1 MADDGTPSGTR
12 ERMQRA
18 LAGLLYLPHLQ
29 AQRDEPSLPVAAA
42 PAPGAAKGRPWDRG
56 DLFRR
61 LATFKSG
68 TWFCKPAA
76 IGPVECARRGW
87 TNTGPDMLTCEFC
100 RAKLS
105 CLIPP
110 DLLTEEAAAAGA
122 AHAARLGEAHDA
134 ACPWRTGS
142 SSLSL
147 LQFPPLTQDA
157 VRRDFDARCAALQ
170 RLACLPPMAA
180 EPYAALAAASSQ
192 QQLEGLLLH
201 GPEQQQ
207 QPQQQAQQQQGQPA
221 AGDGVQASLS
231 EGTAVLGGTAFD
243 ARARMLALCGWDLKL
258 MTAAPPLA
266 AADAGQQQQQQ
277 QQQRGEEEAGLP
289 AVVGPESAALQCS
302 LCSAKAGLWTFFP
315 QCKPVVLQ
323 PPARRRGGTGTLASP
338 TAAVAKAAVS
348 RNVAADI
355 ATTIAGGTMQ
365 AAPSAAAAPFG
376 SGTQQ
381 APAFGAQPQAN
392 GGGEGSTAG
401 GTATTTG
408 DADQQ
413 PAAAPAPFGS
423 GSSAGMPVFGF
434 AALQSAKPEVP
445 AGAAGGA
452 ANGSH
457 AQVDRGQKRKQPDFS
472 WSAIMA
478 EIDAKAAAEKR
489 EKAAAAG
496 SGSGANAA
504 AAAGGAA
511 GPAAGR
517 GAPPSR
523 QQRLAAAGVAAAKYA
538 SVEAAPL
545 DPLALHRTFCPWVNA
560 TQAGDKEGRCGWR
573 WCLRQLA
580 AAAAPAAPDASG
592 PAEEEGEGG
601 GRDWDPAQLLRSVL
615 NKVDVHK

>member
-29 AQRDEPSLPVAAA
+29 AQRDEASLPVAAA
-42 PAPGAAKGRPWDRG
+42 PAPGAAAKGRPWDRG

-61 LATFKSG
+61 LATFKSS
-68 TWFCKPAA
+68 TWFCKPVA

-105 CLIPP
+105 CPIPA
-110 DLLTEEAAAAGA
+110 DLLPDEAAAAGA
-122 AHAARLGEAHDA
+122 THAARLAATHDA

-157 VRRDFDARCAALQ
+157 VRRDFDARCTALQ

-180 EPYAALAAASSQ
+180 EPYAALAAACSQ

-207 QPQQQAQQQQGQPA
+207 QQAGQPE
-221 AGDGVQASLS
+221 AGADAPASLS
-231 EGTAVLGGTAFD
+231 QGTAVLGSAAFD

-258 MTAAPPLA
+258 MTAAMPP
-266 AADAGQQQQQQ
+266 AGGDGSQQQQQQ
-277 QQQRGEEEAGLP
+277 AEDAGLP

-323 PPARRRGGTGTLASP
+323 PPARRRGGGGTLTSP

-355 ATTIAGGTMQ
+355 ATTIAGGSMQ
-365 AAPSAAAAPFG
+365 AAPGAAAAPFG
-376 SGTQQ
+376 SGGQQ
-381 APAFGAQPQAN
+381 APAFGAAQQASD
-392 GGGEGSTAG
+392 GGEGSVE
-401 GTATTTG
+401 
-408 DADQQ
+408 ADGAAAQQ
-413 PAAAPAPFGS
+413 PLAAPAPFGG
-423 GSSAGMPVFGF
+423 GSSASMPVFGF
-434 AALQSAKPEVP
+434 AALQSSKPEAQ
-445 AGAAGGA
+445 AGAAAGA

-478 EIDAKAAAEKR
+478 DIDAKAAAEKR
-489 EKAAAAG
+489 DKA
-496 SGSGANAA
+496 AA
-504 AAAGGAA
+504 AAAGGGGTAEAAAAGRAA
-511 GPAAGR
+511 GPADGR

-538 SVEAAPL
+538 AAESSAL
-545 DPLALHRTFCPWVNA
+545 DPLALHRAFCPWVNA

-580 AAAAPAAPDASG
+580 ASAAPAAPDAGG
-592 PAEEEGEGG
+592 PAEEEGEGAS
-601 GRDWDPAQLLRSVL
+601 RDWDPAQLLRSVL